1 MKLSTKGRYG
11 LKAMYYLAKFQ
22 NEKQV
27 ISISELSKLT
37 QTSDAYLEKIMSK
50 LKKNLLVKSYRG
62 ASGGY
67 VLARDAKKIT
77 IGEVLNV
84 LEDGLLVSDCTTKCT
99 EKTCPN
105 KNIFKFIDCEINKV
119 LNKITLK
126 QMVEGKE
133 NE

>member
-11 LKAMYYLAKFQ
+11 LKAMYFLAKFQ
-22 NEKQV
+22 SEKQV

-50 LKKNLLVKSYRG
+50 LKKNGLVKSYRG

-67 VLARDAKKIT
+67 VLAKNTNLIT
-77 IGEVLNV
+77 IGEILNV

-99 EKTCPN
+99 EQTCPN
-105 KNIFKFIDCEINKV
+105 KNIFKFIDGEINKV

-133 NE
+133 HE